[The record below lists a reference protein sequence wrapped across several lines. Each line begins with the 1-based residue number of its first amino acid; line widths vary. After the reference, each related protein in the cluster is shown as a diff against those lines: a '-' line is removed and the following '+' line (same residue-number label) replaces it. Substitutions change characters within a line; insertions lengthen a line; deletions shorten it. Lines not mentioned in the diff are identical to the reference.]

1 MKKSAF
7 LFPGQGSQYIGM
19 GKELC
24 GKYSVAD
31 RTFNEAN
38 EVLGFDLKK
47 LCFEGDMEELTKT
60 VNTQPALL
68 TLSVAVF
75 RAFTEETGITPCY
88 LAGHSLGEFSALT
101 CSGAINFQDALRI
114 VRQRGRFMQEAVGI
128 GEGAMAAISGI
139 DKRIIEEECQL
150 ASTGEKIAVVSN
162 YNSLDQIV
170 ISGHKEIVIKV
181 GEKLKE
187 KGGRYTLLKVSAPFH
202 SPLMKPAAALLRE
215 ELSKYTYN
223 PLKWPVISNVT
234 AEEYKG
240 KEEIIDNLSEQIV
253 KPVQWQLSME
263 YLKNRGVQAAVEM
276 GPKNVLTN
284 LMKKNV
290 PSIPVYP
297 CETKENILEIES
309 LFSEDNSDKNTEL
322 INKKL
327 SFITK
332 CLAICVCTKNS
343 NWDNDEY
350 QKGVVE
356 PYRKIQKL
364 LDSLEKEG
372 KEPAIGQLQ
381 EAYDALQSVL
391 LTKKLPIEERRSIV
405 CKLIE
410 ETGADESFHGLELGA
425 ECVS

>member
-1 MKKSAF
+1 MKKIAF

-24 GKYSVAD
+24 SKYAVAD
-31 RTFNEAN
+31 RIFNQAN
-38 EVLGFDLKK
+38 EVLEFDLKK

-60 VNTQPALL
+60 INTQPALL
-68 TLSVAVF
+68 TLSLAVF
-75 RAFTEETGITPCY
+75 RAFTEETGITPNY
-88 LAGHSLGEFSALT
+88 LAGHSLGEFSALS
-101 CSGAINFQDALRI
+101 CSGAINFEDALRI

-128 GEGAMAAISGI
+128 GEGAMAAVSGI
-139 DKRIIEEECQL
+139 DKRFIEEECQL
-150 ASTGEKIAVVSN
+150 ASNGEKIAVVSN

-187 KGGRYTLLKVSAPFH
+187 MGGRYTLLKVSAPFH
-202 SPLMKPAAALLRE
+202 SPLMKPAAVLLKE

-223 PLKWPVISNVT
+223 PLNWPVISNVT
-234 AEEYKG
+234 AQEYKG
-240 KEEIIDNLSEQIV
+240 KEEIIENLSQQIV

-263 YLKNRGVQAAVEM
+263 YLKNNGVLEAVEM

-297 CETKENILEIES
+297 CETKANILDIGS
-309 LFSEDNSDKNTEL
+309 QLSASNSDKNAEL
-322 INKKL
+322 TNKKL

-343 NWDNDEY
+343 NWNNDEY

-356 PYRKIQKL
+356 PYKKL
-364 LDSLEKEG
+364 QELLNSLEKEG
-372 KEPAIGQLQ
+372 KEPGMSHLQ

-391 LTKKLPIEERRSIV
+391 MTKKLPLEERMSRV
-405 CKLIE
+405 YQLLE
-410 ETGADESFHGLELGA
+410 ETDAKEYFTGLELGA
-425 ECVS
+425 DYTA